1 MQDVQQDSV
10 HQDLGRPDILRRS
23 LHALMRF
30 YWRLARPLTMGVRAA
45 VFDEQGAVLL
55 VRHSYMRGWYLPGG
69 GVERGETTLQSV
81 TRELDEEAGILLREL
96 PRLFGLYANFR
107 EFKSDHVALYVV
119 SPGTYE
125 REERRS
131 LEIAEY
137 GFFPLDA
144 LPEGTSGATRARL
157 EEISKGLTP
166 PAMWAP

>member
-1 MQDVQQDSV
+1 
-10 HQDLGRPDILRRS
+10 
-23 LHALMRF
+23 
-30 YWRLARPLTMGVRAA
+30 MGVRAA

-119 SPGTYE
+119 APGTYE

-137 GFFPLDA
+137 GFFPPDA
-144 LPEGTSGATRARL
+144 LPEGTSGATRARI